1 MSAMN
6 RNVSTRVEA
15 IGLTSYKTLIN
26 PSAVISVR
34 YYLWPDAKGR
44 FRANWK
50 RRSSYVSLLS
60 SGHHVPGITGWF
72 NHPFFKALRLRCCKE
87 MSRRAASGYFAA
99 CGWMTST
106 KSTVERR
113 HEHSVDESYLGKWP
127 RKPERNI
134 GAFSA
139 CRLCKR

>member
-44 FRANWK
+44 FRAGW
-50 RRSSYVSLLS
+50 RRGSSYVSLLS

-72 NHPFFKALRLRCCKE
+72 NHSLVRALRLRCCKE

-99 CGWMTST
+99 CGWMTSL
-106 KSTVERR
+106 KLRVERP
-113 HEHSVDESYLGKWP
+113 HESHGNALG
-127 RKPERNI
+127 N
-134 GAFSA
+134 AA
-139 CRLCKR
+139 